1 MQSRSFRIL
10 ALTAL
15 ALSFALVGG
24 TARNAAATLPSGNT
38 VQQWDEIAANTVVS
52 SGAFG
57 NEGLQYMAYVSAAIY
72 DAVTSIEGGYQP
84 YGPAVA
90 GAAGASSDAAVV
102 EAACATLTH
111 YFPAPRAA
119 GSPDLEN
126 LCPDAL
132 GLIADGTAK
141 THGIAVGDQ
150 AAHDVF
156 TLRSG
161 DGLQTPIGSTSALPP
176 LAVGPGVWRLTP
188 PASGPYLAPQ
198 TPWVGSMR
206 PYILQ
211 SADQFLPD
219 PPPSLSSQEWVDA
232 FNQIKALGSAG
243 STARTADETA
253 TGRFYGYNVILQY
266 NWALRDLATSH
277 ALSLLETA
285 RLMAM
290 VSIVGADAQIAVMNA
305 KYHYR
310 FWRPVTA
317 IDPTSVEPGGDL
329 FGPAPGVDDGNPATV
344 EQAGWRP
351 LLITPN
357 HPEYPAAHGSFTS
370 AMAEV
375 FTEFLGGPTNFELTL
390 HGSATGGGLNSAAPP
405 RTFTAPNDLRAE
417 IINAR
422 LWAGL
427 HYHFSGVAGV
437 VLGRKVAKY
446 DLRHAFQ
453 PVGEHN
459 KPVGNASQSAVET
472 IGPAADASQL
482 TGETSQPALET
493 NEPAA
498 EATQAVGKG
507 NRPADKGNDKG
518 HHAADKG
525 K

>member
-10 ALTAL
+10 ALTSL
-15 ALSFALVGG
+15 VLSFAVIGG

-38 VQQWDEIAANTVVS
+38 VQQWDEIAANTVVA

-72 DAVTSIEGGYQP
+72 DAVTSIEGGYEP

-102 EAACATLTH
+102 EAACATLMH
-111 YFPAPRAA
+111 YFPAPRPA
-119 GSPDLEN
+119 GSPDLES
-126 LCPDAL
+126 LCPEAL
-132 GLIADGTAK
+132 GLISNGPAK

-150 AAHDVF
+150 AAHDVIF

-161 DGLQTPIGSTSALPP
+161 DGLQTPIGSTSSLPP
-176 LAVGPGVWRLTP
+176 LAVAPGLWRLTP
-188 PASGPYLAPQ
+188 PYQVPQ

-232 FNQIKALGSAG
+232 FNQIKELGSAD
-243 STARTADETA
+243 STARTPDETA

-266 NWALRDLATSH
+266 NRALRDLATSH
-277 ALSLLETA
+277 ALSLLESA

-290 VSIVGADAQIAVMNA
+290 VNIVGADAQIAVMNA

-317 IDPTSVEPGGDL
+317 IDPTSVKPGGDL

-344 EQAGWRP
+344 EQPGWRP
-351 LLITPN
+351 LLTTPN

-375 FTEFLGGPTNFELTL
+375 FTEFLGGPSNFELTL
-390 HGSATGGGLNSAAPP
+390 HGSLTGAGLNSDAPP

-453 PVGEHN
+453 PVG
-459 KPVGNASQSAVET
+459 KPDKPNGNASDSVADT
-472 IGPAADASQL
+472 SRPAAEANLL
-482 TGETSQPALET
+482 TGETSQPVTEES
-493 NEPAA
+493 NQPAGKEDHA
-498 EATQAVGKG
+498 GGKG
-507 NRPADKGNDKG
+507 NKAVDKGNHG
-518 HHAADKG
+518 VDKG

>member
-10 ALTAL
+10 ALAAL
-15 ALSFALVGG
+15 ALCFAFVGG

-72 DAVTSIEGGYQP
+72 DAVTSIEGGYQQ

-102 EAACATLTH
+102 EAACATLEH
-111 YFPAPRAA
+111 YFPTPRAA
-119 GSPDLEN
+119 GSPDVEG
-126 LCPDAL
+126 LCTEAL
-132 GLIADGTAK
+132 GLIANGTAK
-141 THGIAVGDQ
+141 THGIAVGAQ
-150 AAHDVF
+150 AAQDIF
-156 TLRSG
+156 ALRSG

-188 PASGPYLAPQ
+188 PYQAPQ

-211 SADQFLPD
+211 SPDQFLPD

-232 FNQIKALGSAG
+232 FNQIKELGSAN

-253 TGRFYGYNVILQY
+253 TGRFYGFNVILQY

-317 IDPTSVEPGGDL
+317 IDPTSVQPGGDL

-344 EQAGWRP
+344 EQPGWRP
-351 LLITPN
+351 LLTTPN

-375 FTEFLGGPTNFELTL
+375 FTEFLGGPSNFDLTL
-390 HGSATGGGLNSAAPP
+390 HGSLTGAGLNSAAPP

-453 PVGEHN
+453 PVGKPNE
-459 KPVGNASQSAVET
+459 PVGEASQAVGEAT
-472 IGPAADASQL
+472 HAVAEASQPV
-482 TGETSQPALET
+482 GEAIQAVAEEANQP
-493 NEPAA
+493 
-498 EATQAVGKG
+498 VGKG
-507 NRPADKGNDKG
+507 NQAGGKGNKAVDKGDK
-518 HHAADKG
+518 AVDKG

>member
-10 ALTAL
+10 ALTSL
-15 ALSFALVGG
+15 VLSFAVIGG

-72 DAVTSIEGGYQP
+72 DAVTSIEGGYEP

-102 EAACATLTH
+102 EAACATLMH
-111 YFPAPRAA
+111 YFPAPRPA
-119 GSPDLEN
+119 GSPDLES
-126 LCPDAL
+126 LCPEAL
-132 GLIADGTAK
+132 GLISNGPAK

-150 AAHDVF
+150 AAHDVIF

-161 DGLQTPIGSTSALPP
+161 DGLQTPIGSTSSLPP
-176 LAVGPGVWRLTP
+176 LAVAPGLWRLTP
-188 PASGPYLAPQ
+188 PYQVPQ

-232 FNQIKALGSAG
+232 FNQIKELGSAT
-243 STARTADETA
+243 STVRTLDETA
-253 TGRFYGYNVILQY
+253 TGKFYGYNVILQY

-290 VSIVGADAQIAVMNA
+290 VSIVGADAQQAVMNA

-317 IDPTSVEPGGDL
+317 IDPTSVKPGGDL
-329 FGPAPGVDDGNPATV
+329 FGPAPGVSDGNPATV
-344 EQAGWRP
+344 EEANWRP

-375 FTEFLGGPTNFELTL
+375 FTEFLGGPSNFDLTL

-453 PVGEHN
+453 PVG
-459 KPVGNASQSAVET
+459 KPGKSAGNVSMPVADVASLPVA
-472 IGPAADASQL
+472 
-482 TGETSQPALET
+482 ETSQPNAET
-493 NEPAA
+493 SQPNA
-498 EATQAVGKG
+498 EANQAVGKG
-507 NRPADKGNDKG
+507 NQAVGKGNGRVDKGNHGD
-518 HHAADKG
+518 DKG